1 MTSTEIHEKLTS
13 VFRRVFD
20 DPKLTIGETTTAS
33 DVEGWDSL
41 VNVSL
46 MVAVEKAFGVR
57 FTTKEVQALA
67 NVGELMQLIER
78 RLKK

>member
-1 MTSTEIHEKLTS
+1 MTNTEVHEKLTG
-13 VFRRVFD
+13 VFRKVFD
-20 DPKLTIGETTTAS
+20 DPNLTVGESTTAN

-46 MVAVEKAFGVR
+46 MVALEKAFAVR

-67 NVGELMQLIER
+67 NVGDLMQLIER
-78 RLKK
+78 RLT